1 MSTTKQNKFGEKFV
15 TITEKSESL
24 GVKSNANKS
33 GFFNGIN
40 DFFKQESEIG
50 SFKQFCFKSVNLSK
64 VERERRKQ

>member
-1 MSTTKQNKFGEKFV
+1 M
-15 TITEKSESL
+15 
-24 GVKSNANKS
+24 KSNANKS

-64 VERERRKQ
+64 VERERRKQQCKNFVVRKWTKSNRSWIESHFWE